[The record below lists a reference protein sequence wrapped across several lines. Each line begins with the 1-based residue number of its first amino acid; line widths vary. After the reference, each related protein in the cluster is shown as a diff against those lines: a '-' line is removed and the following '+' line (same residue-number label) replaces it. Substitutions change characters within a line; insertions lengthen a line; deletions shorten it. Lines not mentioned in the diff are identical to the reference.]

1 MRALLVIALVLPVV
15 GHAAAPN
22 CSPTCYP
29 TEPPAG
35 GGRPEC
41 GMPNL
46 LCEPL
51 GSKTARAINIVH
63 FRVEEAKTAQSAG
76 KKVVC
81 QDAARAA
88 VATASGLNKFRDQQK
103 AQHNWGTKYPYKTR
117 YDGTLDEQALFAKVD
132 EYKKAAEGL
141 FKSCGGTRLA
151 ATPEEEMAFIVGA
164 PNPKIRMA
172 NAPPT
177 IDNEDART
185 YEYDLVGCVESS
197 ANHHGQ
203 LTAHSRTVLHHN
215 CTLEVRGASGRAEIH
230 TDMTCVVKSGVLTC
244 KP

>member
-1 MRALLVIALVLPVV
+1 MRILLALMMLVPMAALSA
-15 GHAAAPN
+15 GPN

-46 LCEPL
+46 LCEAL
-51 GSKTARAINIVH
+51 GSKVARGINIVH
-63 FRVEEAKTAQSAG
+63 YRIEEAKTAQAAG
-76 KKVVC
+76 KKPVC

-88 VATASGLNKFRDQQK
+88 AATASGVSKFRDQQK
-103 AQHNWGTKYPYKTR
+103 AAHNWNTRYPYKTR
-117 YDGTLDEQALFAKVD
+117 YDGTLDEQALFARLA

-141 FKSCGGTRLA
+141 FKSCGGSKLA
-151 ATPEEEMAFIVGA
+151 FTPDEEMAFIVGA

-185 YEYDLVGCVESS
+185 YEYDLVHCVESS

-215 CTLEVRGASGRAEIH
+215 CTLEVRGASGRFAIQ
-230 TDMTCVVKSGVLTC
+230 TDMTCVVKGGVVTC
-244 KP
+244 K